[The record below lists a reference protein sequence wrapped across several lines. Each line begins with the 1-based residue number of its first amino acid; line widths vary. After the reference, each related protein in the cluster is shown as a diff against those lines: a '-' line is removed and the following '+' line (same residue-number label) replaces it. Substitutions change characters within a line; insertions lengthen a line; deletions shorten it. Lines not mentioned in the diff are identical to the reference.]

1 MQQDI
6 ARTLESHQA
15 KATQRLDTFKQERAA
30 LVENVASLRL
40 RHLVP
45 AGTRKQV
52 LHLLVCLRYK
62 NSLFTIVKLEPS

>member
-15 KATQRLDTFKQERAA
+15 KATQRLDALKQERAA

-52 LHLLVCLRYK
+52 FQLLVCHVIRIPF
-62 NSLFTIVKLEPS
+62 FTIVKLEPS